1 MLFQEILCNFLESVN
16 NIFFWLFYFTCIQ
29 SGDIMINMIEGDDVV
44 YEIHKMEDRDYDVY
58 DVLVN
63 KKVEYQYYEK
73 SLNRF
78 ASRVYIFAFYHD
90 FPSSYFLENSIYFF
104 CDDLKRVGGF
114 IEILNQEFY
123 NLEYYF
129 VVQEEYYEIV
139 RKFVSDLKI
148 KVSILKLQ
156 EYFDRNKS
164 VDRKGVYN
172 QQYAH
177 YDLKDNPF
185 LQNELEEKNKNDSVV
200 SKDFADY
207 NGFNERFIDN
217 NVKNIVQVKKSGG
230 DKNEL

>member
-1 MLFQEILCNFLESVN
+1 
-16 NIFFWLFYFTCIQ
+16 
-29 SGDIMINMIEGDDVV
+29 
-44 YEIHKMEDRDYDVY
+44 ME
-58 DVLVN
+58 L
-63 KKVEYQYYEK
+63 
-73 SLNRF
+73 
-78 ASRVYIFAFYHD
+78 
-90 FPSSYFLENSIYFF
+90 NSIYFF